1 MGCRVILVF
10 WLLAAATCFASGP
23 STGGKSAAAAAAP
36 LSDAQIERDL
46 KARLGRSK
54 LAANHFQVRVQG
66 GVAIIDGKTEVIQ
79 HKGIATRMA
88 RASGARSVNNRIE
101 VSEAAKS
108 RAATRLEAGRARKAQ
123 VHRPAAKP

>member
-1 MGCRVILVF
+1 MMCVVSFG
-10 WLLAAATCFASGP
+10 AASSPGA
-23 STGGKSAAAAAAP
+23 GKAGAAAAATAS

-88 RASGARSVNNRIE
+88 RAAGARSVTNRIE
-101 VSEAAKS
+101 VSEAAKA
-108 RAATRLEAGRARKAQ
+108 RATARLEAGRARRAQ
-123 VHRPAAKP
+123 VQRVAKP

>member
-1 MGCRVILVF
+1 MGRIVFICWLMMGLVSF
-10 WLLAAATCFASGP
+10 GASSTGAGKAAATAS
-23 STGGKSAAAAAAP
+23 

-54 LAANHFQVRVQG
+54 LASNHFQVRVQG

-88 RASGARSVNNRIE
+88 RAAGARSVTNRIE
-101 VSEAAKS
+101 VSEAAKA
-108 RAATRLEAGRARKAQ
+108 RATARLDAGRARRAQ
-123 VHRPAAKP
+123 VQRVAKP